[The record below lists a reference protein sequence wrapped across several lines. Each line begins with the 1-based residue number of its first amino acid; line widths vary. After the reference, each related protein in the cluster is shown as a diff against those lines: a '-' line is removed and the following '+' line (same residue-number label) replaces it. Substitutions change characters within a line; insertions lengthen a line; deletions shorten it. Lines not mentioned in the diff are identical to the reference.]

1 MIFYNSMIIRY
12 YDNTLE
18 VNLELEL
25 SLYDSWNVTKISV
38 LSFVCGVSVIS
49 VNLLVVFISC
59 ALGNK

>member
-1 MIFYNSMIIRY
+1 MIIHLKSILNLNTIKRY
-12 YDNTLE
+12 
-18 VNLELEL
+18 L